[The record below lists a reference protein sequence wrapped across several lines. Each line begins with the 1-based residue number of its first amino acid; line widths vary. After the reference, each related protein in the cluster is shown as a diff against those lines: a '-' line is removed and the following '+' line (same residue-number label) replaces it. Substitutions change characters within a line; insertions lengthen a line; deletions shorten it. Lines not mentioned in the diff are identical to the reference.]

1 MTKAE
6 LLKQITNGVSEIAEL
21 SQKDVDVVLTAYA
34 TVVTESLAEN
44 KDETIPLPGL
54 GTFKVKDVNE
64 RRGTIML
71 GERKGEEYVTPAH
84 QEPTFKLSKS
94 VKGLF
99 IE

>member
-6 LLKQITNGVSEIAEL
+6 LLKEITNSVAEL
-21 SQKDVDVVLTAYA
+21 SLKDVDAVLAAYA
-34 TVVTESLAEN
+34 TVVTESLTES
-44 KDETIPLPGL
+44 KEETIPLPGL

-64 RRGTIML
+64 RRGTIMM
-71 GERKGEEYVTPAH
+71 GDRKGEEYVTPAH
-84 QEPTFKLSKS
+84 QEPTFKLSKL

>member
-1 MTKAE
+1 MTKVD
-6 LLKQITNGVSEIAEL
+6 LLKQITNGISEIAEL
-21 SQKDVDVVLTAYA
+21 SQKDVDAVLTAYA
-34 TVVTESLAEN
+34 TVVTESLTEN

-64 RRGTIML
+64 RRGTIMM
-71 GERKGEEYVTPAH
+71 GDRKGEEYVTPAH

-99 IE
+99 VE

>member
-6 LLKQITNGVSEIAEL
+6 LLKEITNSVAEL
-21 SQKDVDVVLTAYA
+21 SQKDIDTVLAAYA
-34 TVVTESLAEN
+34 TVVTESLIKN
-44 KDETIPLPGL
+44 KDEAIPLPGL

-64 RRGTIML
+64 RRGTIMM
-71 GERKGEEYVTPAH
+71 GDRKGEEYVTPAH

-99 IE
+99 VE

>member
-6 LLKQITNGVSEIAEL
+6 LLKEITSSVAEL
-21 SQKDVDVVLTAYA
+21 SQKDVDAVLSAYA
-34 TVVTESLAEN
+34 TLVTESLTEN

-64 RRGTIML
+64 RRGTIMM
-71 GERKGEEYVTPAH
+71 GDRKGEEYVTPAH

>member
-1 MTKAE
+1 MTKTE
-6 LLKQITNGVSEIAEL
+6 LLKEITSVTEL
-21 SQKDVDVVLTAYA
+21 SQKDVDAVLAAYV
-34 TVVTESLAEN
+34 TVVTEGLTEN

-64 RRGTIML
+64 RRGTIMM
-71 GERKGEEYVTPAH
+71 GDRKGEEYVTPAH

-99 IE
+99 VE

>member
-6 LLKQITNGVSEIAEL
+6 LLKGITSVTEL
-21 SQKDVDVVLTAYA
+21 SQKDIDAVLAAYA

-64 RRGTIML
+64 RRGTIMM
-71 GERKGEEYVTPAH
+71 GDRKGEEYITPAH

-94 VKGLF
+94 IKGLF
-99 IE
+99 VE

>member
-6 LLKQITNGVSEIAEL
+6 LLKEITSSVAEL
-21 SQKDVDVVLTAYA
+21 SQKDVDAVLSAYA
-34 TVVTESLAEN
+34 TVVTESLTEN

-64 RRGTIML
+64 RRGKIMM
-71 GERKGEEYVTPAH
+71 GDHKGEEYVTPAH

-99 IE
+99 VE

>member
-6 LLKQITNGVSEIAEL
+6 LLKQITNSVAEL
-21 SQKDVDVVLTAYA
+21 SQKDVNAVLVAYA
-34 TVVTESLAEN
+34 TVVTESLTEN

-64 RRGTIML
+64 RRGTIMM
-71 GERKGEEYVTPAH
+71 GDRKGEEYVTPAH

-94 VKGLF
+94 IKGLF
-99 IE
+99 VE

>member
-6 LLKQITNGVSEIAEL
+6 LLKEITSVTEL
-21 SQKDVDVVLTAYA
+21 SQKDVDTVLAAYA
-34 TVVTESLAEN
+34 NVVTESLTEN

-64 RRGTIML
+64 RRGTIMM
-71 GERKGEEYVTPAH
+71 GDRKGEEYVTPAH

-99 IE
+99 VE

>member
-6 LLKQITNGVSEIAEL
+6 LLKEITSVTEL
-21 SQKDVDVVLTAYA
+21 SQKDVDTVLAAYA
-34 TVVTESLAEN
+34 NVVTESLTEN

-64 RRGTIML
+64 RRGTIMM
-71 GERKGEEYVTPAH
+71 GDRKGKEYVTPAH

-99 IE
+99 VE

>member
-1 MTKAE
+1 MTKVE
-6 LLKQITNGVSEIAEL
+6 LLKEITNSVAEL
-21 SQKDVDVVLTAYA
+21 SQKDVDAVLAAYA
-34 TVVTESLAEN
+34 TVVTESLTEN
-44 KDETIPLPGL
+44 KEETIPLPGL

-64 RRGTIML
+64 RRGTIMM
-71 GERKGEEYVTPAH
+71 GDRKGEEYVTPAH